1 MAIRFII
8 FRTFFWFYD
17 FVYIISSIIYSIPSL
32 KNQSVSNYRYY
43 HIPFLNFECKRL
55 YLRHSWAFNSVNGE
69 KGLIYL
75 VGFKTYFHIN
85 IFTKNVW
92 FRLRKIKH
100 LGEGWVFW
108 HSVNFVK
115 KKKRKK
121 MWKKSSKPLVRT
133 QYFSETFSYNGLLP
147 VCIRCIL
154 FYVLFICFLCLCLLH
169 IF

>member
-8 FRTFFWFYD
+8 FCTFFCFYD

-43 HIPFLNFECKRL
+43 HIPFLNSECKRL

-69 KGLIYL
+69 KGLMYL

-108 HSVNFVK
+108 HSGNFVK
-115 KKKRKK
+115 KEKKCQKK
-121 MWKKSSKPLVRT
+121 NRTKIGKNVKKNPLSGLNIVRIP
-133 QYFSETFSYNGLLP
+133 F
-147 VCIRCIL
+147 
-154 FYVLFICFLCLCLLH
+154 FIMGYCQCAFV
-169 IF
+169 